1 MKRSNERSLKEVL
14 DAMVEATGMRA
25 RLDEQ
30 AIRSFWSDLAGA
42 MIARHT
48 AGMRLMRGR
57 LHLKVDSAPLRHE
70 LTYQREGLARMIN
83 ERMGREVVQEVVIE

>member
-1 MKRSNERSLKEVL
+1 MAELV
-14 DAMVEATGMRA
+14 DGAGMRA

-30 AIRSFWSDLAGA
+30 AIRALWPDLGGA

-48 AGMRLMRGR
+48 RGMRLLRGK
-57 LHLKVDSAPLRHE
+57 LHIKVDSAPLRHE

-83 ERMGREVVQEVVIE
+83 ERLGREVVKEVAIE